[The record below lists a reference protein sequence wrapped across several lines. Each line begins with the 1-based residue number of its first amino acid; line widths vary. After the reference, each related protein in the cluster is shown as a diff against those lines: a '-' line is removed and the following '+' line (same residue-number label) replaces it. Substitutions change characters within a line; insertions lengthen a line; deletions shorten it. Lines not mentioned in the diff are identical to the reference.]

1 MNLIRT
7 PISIIFAALLMICT
21 SALAVA
27 DDMQTDN
34 TQMAVVTVN
43 LNSASATELAEKLEG
58 VGAARAELI
67 VKYREEKG
75 PFTSIEQLLEI
86 KGIGTATLEKNR
98 DRIQL

>member
-1 MNLIRT
+1 MNTIRT
-7 PISIIFAALLMICT
+7 SFSILFAALLMVCS

-27 DDMQTDN
+27 DDMQTD
-34 TQMAVVTVN
+34 TAQVVAITVN
-43 LNSASATELAEKLEG
+43 VNSASAAELAEKLDG

-75 PFTSIEQLLEI
+75 PFTSVEQLLEI